1 MFAMSRSRHG
11 KQYHTRHL
19 VGTLPAMMNSAGLIV
34 AILALAGCG
43 RTTTLVGTSGTHA
56 TVAPTSTILRGPALP
71 WTAGTLPPGYAMFSG
86 MNNFQ
91 EDDQGGA
98 FYIAPGDGN
107 IAYSCMVPAS
117 TAVGPGIW
125 VTHDR
130 AQHWMQ
136 VAALPPVAHQLQ
148 ICDLIPDAV
157 DPSMVVASVSWAR
170 PKDLMGEPPQMAF
183 PEFREFITFDGG
195 AHWQPLPGSE
205 PVLLQWLAT
214 YHGTTLAIVESSSG
228 DVSLAM
234 STNQLQSWRE
244 LPQAPVG
251 QVWINPVTG
260 DLLVLGAN
268 DHNQWQLY
276 ASSDLGQHWNPLPLP
291 NTLTENPLISPPVA
305 GEPWRMC
312 ATATA
317 PIPASIAS
325 ISTPGPNDS
334 DEAAVM
340 CSMDGGKTWTERP
353 NLITTFDNIDKGTF
367 PQPAGEVA
375 VGADGSLYAELMP
388 VPASYS
394 SLGIPAGLYQL
405 PPQSNRWQSLNSP
418 PPSDAVNTANMPV
431 TVATANIP
439 GSGILWAFPGNPNAP
454 PGENGPGFSG
464 VYPAAGA

>member
-1 MFAMSRSRHG
+1 MVAMSRSGLG
-11 KQYHTRHL
+11 KQSRTGYY
-19 VGTLPAMMNSAGLIV
+19 VGTLPAMVISAGLIV
-34 AILALAGCG
+34 TILGIAGCG
-43 RTTTLVGTSGTHA
+43 RTAMQVSTSGAHA
-56 TVAPTSTILRGPALP
+56 TVTPTSPIQPGTALS
-71 WTAGTLPPGYAMFSG
+71 WTAGTLPPGYALFSG
-86 MNNFQ
+86 FNNFQ
-91 EDDQGGA
+91 EDDQGGM
-98 FYIAPGDGN
+98 FYIAPSDGN

-130 AQHWMQ
+130 AQHWTQ
-136 VAALPPVAHQLQ
+136 VASLPSVAQQLT

-170 PKDLMGEPPQMAF
+170 PKDLMGEPSQMAF
-183 PEFREFITFDGG
+183 PDFRDFLTFDGG
-195 AHWQPLPGSE
+195 AHWQPLPGPE
-205 PVLLQWLAT
+205 PILLDWLAT
-214 YHGTTLAIVESSSG
+214 YHGTSLAIVEKSSG
-228 DVSLAM
+228 DVSLEM
-234 STNQLQSWRE
+234 STDQMQTWRE

-251 QVWINPVTG
+251 QVWINPATG
-260 DLLVLGAN
+260 NLLVLGAN
-268 DHNQWQLY
+268 DRNQWQLY
-276 ASSDLGQHWNPLPLP
+276 ESSDLGQHWNPLPMP

-312 ATATA
+312 ATATGS
-317 PIPASIAS
+317 IPASIAS
-325 ISTPGPNDS
+325 ISTPVPDDS

-405 PPQSNRWQSLNSP
+405 PPQSTRWQLLNSP
-418 PPSDAVNTANMPV
+418 PPSDAVDTANIPV
-431 TVATANIP
+431 TVATTDIP
-439 GSGILWAFPGNPNAP
+439 GSGILWASPGNPNAP
-454 PGENGPGFSG
+454 PGENGPAFGG
-464 VYPAAGA
+464 LYPAAGP